1 MGQDRSPIIRTPSTS
16 SEPWA
21 QRRFYKPLGR
31 NLGAAA
37 HLARAVC
44 DVQLGRV
51 GEINAAQ
58 AVALMVLACERT
70 TSREQ
75 LCRDLSV
82 GSEEFAAIVAPLS
95 DRGYVTEDAQSVA
108 VTTER
113 VIAALWAVQ
122 ERVEETPYVGFSV
135 AERDQLRDMLRRI
148 QDNAAQLIGPIEQ

>member
-1 MGQDRSPIIRTPSTS
+1 VGAAAVLQT
-16 SEPWA
+16 
-21 QRRFYKPLGR
+21 LGR

-37 HLARAVC
+37 HLARAVF

-58 AVALMVLACERT
+58 AVALKVLACERT

-82 GSEEFAAIVAPLS
+82 GSEEFAATVAPLS

-108 VTTER
+108 ITTEGER

-122 ERVEETPYVGFSV
+122 ERVEETPYAGFSV
-135 AERDQLRDMLRRI
+135 AQRDQLRDMLRRI
-148 QDNAAQLIGPIEQ
+148 QDNATQLIGPIEQ